1 MKYMKRTKVLKL
13 LFIVVTVMFCNSFA
27 FSQSAKVNSYLRM
40 IAEGRVDF
48 VRTKLPELIK
58 EFGEE
63 PGVLLL
69 QGVVLENA
77 AQATPFY
84 RQIIEKFPN
93 SEWAPHA
100 AWRLIQY
107 YSIVTDTATAKRHLE
122 EFRKKHPTSP
132 FLAPAT
138 DAVRLAISDAKF
150 KNRENYLNPPRQSSS
165 TVEAPPAIATEDR
178 YGLQVGIYSTRAAA
192 EAEKERFITTAKL
205 RTEVLEKIVRGER
218 RFAVVIGD
226 YKSEAEAL
234 QARSRYVE
242 KQCNCKPLVYK
253 K

>member
-1 MKYMKRTKVLKL
+1 MTKKIFWNLSF
-13 LFIVVTVMFCNSFA
+13 FIVALIFTSNFA
-27 FSQSAKVNSYLRM
+27 WSQSAKVNSYLQM
-40 IAEGRVDF
+40 IAEGKIDF
-48 VRTKLPELIK
+48 VKTKLPELIA

-84 RQIIEKFPN
+84 KKILEKYPN
-93 SEWAPHA
+93 SQWASHA
-100 AWRLIQY
+100 AWRMIQY
-107 YSIVTDTATAKRHLE
+107 YSIVTDTATAKRELE
-122 EFRKKHPTSP
+122 NFRKRHPTSP

-150 KNRENYLNPPRQSSS
+150 KNRENYLNPPQNNRENRN
-165 TVEAPPAIATEDR
+165 TNETPAIATEEK

-192 EAEKERFITTAKL
+192 EAERERFIKTAKL
-205 RTEVLEKIVRGER
+205 RTEVLEKLVLGER
-218 RFAVVIGD
+218 RYAVVIGN
-226 YKSEAEAL
+226 YKSEKEAL
-234 QARSRYVE
+234 EAKSKYVE